1 MPIIL
6 LTFFFVCQQSKLRI
20 CKSGAGREANLG
32 KCDTPGFPLLDKP
45 EIKYD
50 HRGSLKLYM
59 PRNHRRINQ
68 TSMDLLQSWR
78 GNCDIQI
85 LVYNYD
91 PMHPD
96 WSEIAKV
103 SDYVVAYAS
112 KGNTTLKEE
121 REQTRR
127 LLLA

>member
-1 MPIIL
+1 
-6 LTFFFVCQQSKLRI
+6 
-20 CKSGAGREANLG
+20 
-32 KCDTPGFPLLDKP
+32 
-45 EIKYD
+45 
-50 HRGSLKLYM
+50 
-59 PRNHRRINQ
+59 
-68 TSMDLLQSWR
+68 MDLLQSWR